1 MAVTIKVKYPDETT
15 GTNVMATFTYPNRE
29 PTENPPG
36 VTVRVWQ
43 ELIDEG
49 VFDRLDDAD
58 INQLFG
64 VRIMEIEEQEEHA

>member
-1 MAVTIKVKYPDETT
+1 MAVTIKVKYPDLET
-15 GTNVMATFTYPNRE
+15 GTSVMSTFTYPNRE
-29 PTENPPG
+29 PTENPPE

-49 VFDRLDDAD
+49 VFDRLDEKE
-58 INQLFG
+58 IIQLFG

>member
-29 PTENPPG
+29 PTENPPE

>member
-29 PTENPPG
+29 PTENPPE

-49 VFDRLDDAD
+49 VYDRLDDAD

>member
-29 PTENPPG
+29 PTENPPEG
-36 VTVRVWQ
+36 TVRVWQ

>member
-29 PTENPPG
+29 PTENPPE

-49 VFDRLDDAD
+49 GFDRLDDAD